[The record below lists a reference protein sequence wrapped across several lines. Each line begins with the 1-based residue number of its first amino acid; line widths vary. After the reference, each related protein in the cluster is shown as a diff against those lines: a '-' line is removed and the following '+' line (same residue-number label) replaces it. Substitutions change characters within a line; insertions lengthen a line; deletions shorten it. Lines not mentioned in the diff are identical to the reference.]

1 MTRDELDKYLTDMA
15 HSSKIAHAIII
26 EGTNSETGSE
36 LSLKFAEALFGKPEH
51 PDLTVITHEK
61 PTNISVKEI
70 REQLVDDIVIR
81 PYVSNYKLYIINDA
95 QYLGVQSQNA
105 ILKTLEEPPEYGIIL
120 MTTKAAEGLLE
131 TIRSRS
137 LILSLSADKETQID
151 ADALRKVTE
160 FAGELYHLDV
170 ADADGY
176 IKKLQSMVKD
186 DGYTYAQIFD
196 IIRKIYRDAAVA
208 KAGGNTSLIPQASDV
223 VRAVANACDMKD
235 ILDISAR
242 IDTAECEISNSVNV
256 ETTFKKLIL
265 LSKK

>member
-1 MTRDELDKYLTDMA
+1 MTRSELDKFLIDMA
-15 HSSKIAHAIII
+15 HSAKIAHAIII
-26 EGTNSETGSE
+26 EGTNSETGAE
-36 LSLKFAEALFGKPEH
+36 LSSEFAEALFGKPEH
-51 PDLTVITHEK
+51 PDLTVISHEK

-70 REQLVDDIVIR
+70 RTQLVDDIIIR
-81 PYVSNYKLYIINDA
+81 PYVSSFKLYIINDA

-120 MTTKAAEGLLE
+120 MTTKASESLLE

-137 LILSLSADKETQID
+137 LILSLSADKETKID
-151 ADALRKVTE
+151 AEALEKVAD
-160 FAGELYHLDV
+160 FAGELYRLDI
-170 ADADGY
+170 ADADGH

-196 IIRKIYRDAAVA
+196 IIRKIYRDAAVI
-208 KAGGNTSLIPQASDV
+208 KAGGNTTLIPQASDV
-223 VRAVANACDMKD
+223 VKKVASACDMKT

-242 IDTAECEISNSVNV
+242 TDTAEREINNSVNV
-256 ETTFKKLIL
+256 ETTLKKLIL